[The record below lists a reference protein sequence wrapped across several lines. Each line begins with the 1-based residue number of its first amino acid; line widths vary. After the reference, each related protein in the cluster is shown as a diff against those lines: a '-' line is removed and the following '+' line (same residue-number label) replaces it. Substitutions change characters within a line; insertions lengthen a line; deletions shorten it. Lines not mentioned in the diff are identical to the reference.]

1 MTPQR
6 LTEEEVHAAC
16 AEIAAQGERP
26 TALTL
31 LERLGRGSLTTITK
45 YLNSWH
51 TTDKAQA
58 IKTEALP
65 TAVKLPPELSKDGE
79 NLIKKIWA
87 SAKGIADEEL
97 NIQRDAL
104 KQAEIANQA
113 KVEEAYR
120 FSEAQALKNERLEDI
135 ISDIKV
141 QLAEEQSGHTQTV
154 TKLNEAEK
162 ANVGLSKD
170 NDRFQHEISE
180 LKKQVATLEESN
192 KTAAQEKQE
201 LQQKHDAAFKQ
212 KNAEIRSLDMQ
223 VHKLQSSLDAT
234 VKANEQLKAE
244 IKEKT
249 AELSGRIIQI
259 EKLNVSYKSVVSEL
273 ETIKSELK
281 DKTATLADLLIALE
295 KLTVRYESV
304 ASELKTVKAELKVVN
319 KAATDA
325 GKLVANL
332 EGQLEV
338 YKSIDKE
345 APK

>member
-1 MTPQR
+1 MHQR
-6 LTEEEVHAAC
+6 IIHAAC

-87 SAKGIADEEL
+87 IAKGIADEEL

-141 QLAEEQSGHTQTV
+141 QLAEEQSGHAQTV

-170 NDRFQHEISE
+170 NDRLQHEISE
-180 LKKQVATLEESN
+180 LKKQATTLEELN
-192 KTAAQEKQE
+192 KTAHQEKQE
-201 LQQKHDAAFKQ
+201 LQQKHDAALKQ
-212 KNAEIRSLDMQ
+212 KDAEIRSLDKQ
-223 VHKLQSSLDAT
+223 VYMLQSSLDASI
-234 VKANEQLKAE
+234 KANEQLNADIKA
-244 IKEKT
+244 KT
-249 AELSGRIIQI
+249 AELSDRVI
-259 EKLNVSYKSVVSEL
+259 EL
-273 ETIKSELK
+273 ERINVHHE
-281 DKTATLADLLIALE
+281 AA
-295 KLTVRYESV
+295 V
-304 ASELKTVKAELKVVN
+304 SELKTLKTEFKAAN
-319 KAATDA
+319 KAASDV

-332 EGQLEV
+332 EGQLAV
-338 YKSIDKE
+338 YKSLDKPE
-345 APK
+345 NDGKGSSDK